1 MSSIA
6 PVQAQVLVALQVER
20 PVIAVGGN
28 SPARH
33 SRVCVNYPASKWYE
47 PLVMQANGKKKRIN
61 LKSGCV
67 I

>member
-1 MSSIA
+1 M
-6 PVQAQVLVALQVER
+6 ALQVER